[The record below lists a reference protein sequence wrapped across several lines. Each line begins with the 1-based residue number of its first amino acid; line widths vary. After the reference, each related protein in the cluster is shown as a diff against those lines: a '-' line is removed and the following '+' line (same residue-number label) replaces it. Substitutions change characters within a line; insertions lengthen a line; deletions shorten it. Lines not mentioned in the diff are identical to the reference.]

1 VDEWIFD
8 YERFMDPR
16 EVAKQRLLTA
26 DQPIAHDGKGGWA
39 VDRSTG
45 TAEWMGGE
53 MQWDV
58 MMREPYSKRDE
69 PGLVDVPEHGGLPSP
84 APPDGEI
91 ARMSDNEARR
101 RVQIGLKLSL
111 DQADELGRAAEL
123 FGVTR
128 TTLARLLV
136 VRGAR
141 EIVGRAPD
149 SSE

>member
-1 VDEWIFD
+1 MGTPGYPTDTPGYPRFVEGGDGLSEDGADGGVDEWIFD
-8 YERFMDPR
+8 YERFMNPR

-69 PGLVDVPEHGGLPSP
+69 PGLVDIPEHGGLPSP

-91 ARMSDNEARR
+91 ARMSDNEAR
-101 RVQIGLKLSL
+101 S
-111 DQADELGRAAEL
+111 ADRLEA
-123 FGVTR
+123 V
-128 TTLARLLV
+128 ARP
-136 VRGAR
+136 G
-141 EIVGRAPD
+141 G
-149 SSE
+149 